1 MLSRALSAST
11 IPILMAVLLGGCQNR
26 SATAVDDSAIVQ
38 DVKARLTAEFGSIER
53 REARQ
58 MERGATRQVVNYIE
72 VTSREG
78 NVALSGE
85 VRSNRAKAKAD
96 QIARSVPHVRG
107 VTNQLAVS
115 PGYSDDAVGT
125 GAR

>member
-11 IPILMAVLLGGCQNR
+11 IPILMAVLLGGCQNQ
-26 SATAVDDSAIVQ
+26 SATAVDDPAIVQ
-38 DVKARLTAEFGSIER
+38 DVKARLTAEFGNIER

-58 MERGATRQVVNYIE
+58 MERGATQQVVNFID
-72 VTSREG
+72 VTSSGG
-78 NVALSGE
+78 NVALTGE
-85 VRSNRAKAKAD
+85 VRSNRAKAKAE
-96 QIARSVPHVRG
+96 QVAKSVPHVRG
-107 VTNQLAVS
+107 VANQLAVA